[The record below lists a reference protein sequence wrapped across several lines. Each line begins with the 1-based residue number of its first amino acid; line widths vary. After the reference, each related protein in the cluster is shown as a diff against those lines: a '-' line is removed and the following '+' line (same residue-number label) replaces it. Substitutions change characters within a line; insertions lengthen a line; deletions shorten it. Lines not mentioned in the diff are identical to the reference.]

1 MENTKK
7 RVKLKASFELEV
19 PSEVFSYIAKNIR
32 KAQNTG
38 TIEDLII
45 EANKLYEKAP
55 IVDCVLVDTELY
67 NDIVITYWR
76 LYEESTLE
84 FQVYSS
90 EKYPTMILKVVGKYD

>member
-38 TIEDLII
+38 TIEDLVI
-45 EANKLYEKAP
+45 EANKL
-55 IVDCVLVDTELY
+55 VDCVLIDAELY

-76 LYEESTLE
+76 PYEESTLE

-90 EKYPTMILKVVGKYD
+90 EKYPTMVLKVVGKYD